1 MNVLISLF
9 KRFIL
14 EKFSTFEIF
23 QGKNPL
29 SNLKNVIEFVNKNAS
44 FVSQVTL
51 YPYIKTRAGTQH
63 PKLFENQKF
72 LTSLRISR
80 WYIFMACVNDMSI
93 FISHLCSKEQNYNKK
108 FSLKLASLISSEVFK
123 KIEQTDI
130 DDEEFKKSIKFLIRY
145 YNDSKLR
152 KNKATET
159 FFRRSADELVKWVPV
174 SEEFKKQDQIIL
186 RNSIKFRWIPIRK
199 QIMKNLDIKKINYEY
214 KSYLKL

>member
-23 QGKNPL
+23 QGKDSL

>member
-14 EKFSTFEIF
+14 EKISTFEIF
-23 QGKNPL
+23 QGKNSL

>member
-1 MNVLISLF
+1 MNVLIDLV
-9 KRFIL
+9 KRYIL
-14 EKFSTFEIF
+14 EKFTSLNFFKE
-23 QGKNPL
+23 KNSL
-29 SNLKNVIEFVNKNAS
+29 SNFNNLIEFVDKNAS

-108 FSLKLASLISSEVFK
+108 FACKLACLISLEVFK
-123 KIEQTDI
+123 KIDQKDI
-130 DDEEFKKSIKFLIRY
+130 DNEEFKKSIKYITSY
-145 YNDSKLR
+145 YNNPNHR
-152 KNKATET
+152 KGKTIEN
-159 FFRRSADELVKWVPV
+159 FFKKSADELIKWVPV
-174 SEEFKKQDQIIL
+174 SEEFKREDQTIL

-199 QIMKNLDIKKINYEY
+199 LIKENLDIKKINFQY
-214 KSYLKL
+214 KTHNKL

>member
-1 MNVLISLF
+1 MYVLISLF

-14 EKFSTFEIF
+14 EKISTFEIF
-23 QGKNPL
+23 QGKNSL
-29 SNLKNVIEFVNKNAS
+29 SNLNNVIEFVNKNAS

-145 YNDSKLR
+145 YK
-152 KNKATET
+152 
-159 FFRRSADELVKWVPV
+159 
-174 SEEFKKQDQIIL
+174 IL
-186 RNSIKFRWIPIRK
+186 I
-199 QIMKNLDIKKINYEY
+199 L
-214 KSYLKL
+214 

>member
-1 MNVLISLF
+1 MNMLIDLVKRYILVKITSLNFF
-9 KRFIL
+9 K
-14 EKFSTFEIF
+14 EKNS
-23 QGKNPL
+23 L
-29 SNLKNVIEFVNKNAS
+29 SNFNNLIEFVDKNAS

-108 FSLKLASLISSEVFK
+108 FASKLACLISLEVFK
-123 KIEQTDI
+123 KIDQKDI
-130 DDEEFKKSIKFLIRY
+130 DNEEFKKSIKYITSY
-145 YNDSKLR
+145 YNNPNHR
-152 KNKATET
+152 KGKTIEN
-159 FFRRSADELVKWVPV
+159 FFKKSADELIKWVPV
-174 SEEFKKQDQIIL
+174 SEEFKREDQTIL

-199 QIMKNLDIKKINYEY
+199 LIKENLDIKKINFQY
-214 KSYLKL
+214 KTHYKL

>member
-14 EKFSTFEIF
+14 EKFFTFEIF
-23 QGKNPL
+23 QGKNSL

>member
-14 EKFSTFEIF
+14 EKFFTFEIF
-23 QGKNPL
+23 QGKNSL

-214 KSYLKL
+214 KSHLKL